1 MCKFGSR
8 NLSSSQ
14 MFYESVLNVNI
25 CLMKKK
31 TRIPKILLI
40 VLIAWFLAHLMNHI
54 DIGIVALL
62 LLIISEEFKLHY
74 SITGAVAN
82 TTIITLDSSHFRIGF
97 LVIRGWGNII
107 TASTI
112 LCLAIPALLESI
124 ADLFRSMNL
133 NYSDI
138 VNGVIECLK

>member
-1 MCKFGSR
+1 
-8 NLSSSQ
+8 

-74 SITGAVAN
+74 SITGAVLALAGVFGMGFAP
-82 TTIITLDSSHFRIGF
+82 IF
-97 LVIRGWGNII
+97 LV
-107 TASTI
+107 TAIKYIGAVQTSVLTSTSALFAVSISI
-112 LCLAIPALLESI
+112 LILGEKLTRRAGLSI
-124 ADLFRSMNL
+124 VATVIGVT
-133 NYSDI
+133 I
-138 VNGVIECLK
+138 VLMGS